1 LPGPDHA
8 VLLQEWLRPAAS
20 RQPDHPAVVEAGRL
34 MTFRQ
39 LQERASSL
47 AAAFRRCGL
56 EPGDRIALLMEKS
69 ADAVVAVYGTLMA
82 GGTFVPIPPDW
93 PRRRIEAV
101 LEDCDARLVV
111 ADPEGETDDAPSV
124 IDCRSGATLS
134 WREALATESP
144 SGLADD
150 RTPDDPAFIL
160 FTSGSTGPPKGV
172 TISHRAVGAFVDWSA
187 DHFRLSTDDRI
198 VCPSPL
204 SFDLSTFDVFNI
216 ARSGS
221 TCVIAPRAATW
232 VPRFVLELAR
242 EYEATVWYSVP
253 SLLVSMMDRAGLER
267 NPLSRLRVILFAG
280 EVMPPREAARLRA
293 AHPQAELYNLY
304 GPTETNVVTW
314 HRLGAEVDPRRPVPI
329 GQPCPYARVRL
340 EPTADDP
347 GGGPAA
353 GLLLVAGESLM
364 SGYWNRPE
372 ETARAFAEVNESGES
387 SRYYRTGDRVVREP
401 SGELLFAGRAD
412 RQVKRR
418 GYRVELGEI
427 EAALGTH
434 PGVAE
439 VAVIG
444 AADGSGRVSAF
455 ICPRDEAAPGELELR
470 AHCALF
476 LPPYMIPDRFLVL
489 PEIPRGDRGKI
500 DYHSL
505 ATLGQTAK

>member
-1 LPGPDHA
+1 MPGPDHA
-8 VLLQEWLRPAAS
+8 VLLQEWLHLAAS
-20 RQPDHPAVVEAGRL
+20 RHPDHPAVVESERVL
-34 MTFRQ
+34 TLRQ
-39 LQERASSL
+39 LQERSSSL
-47 AAAFRRCGL
+47 AAAFRRRGV
-56 EPGDRIALLMEKS
+56 EPGDRVALLMEKS
-69 ADAVVAVYGTLMA
+69 AAAVVAVYGTLMA
-82 GGTFVPIPPDW
+82 GAAFVPIPPEW
-93 PRRRIEAV
+93 PRRRIDTV

-111 ADPEGETDDAPSV
+111 ADPQGETGDAPSV
-124 IDCRSGATLS
+124 IDRRSGATLS
-134 WREALATESP
+134 WREALTTESRE
-144 SGLADD
+144 GRADD

-160 FTSGSTGPPKGV
+160 FTSGSSGPPKGV

-187 DHFRLSTDDRI
+187 GQFRLSADDRI

-232 VPRFVLELAR
+232 VPRLVLELAR
-242 EYEATVWYSVP
+242 EHEATVWYSVP
-253 SLLVSMMDRAGLER
+253 SLLVNMMDKAGLER
-267 NPLSRLRVILFAG
+267 APLSRLRVMLFAG

-314 HRLGAEVDPRRPVPI
+314 HRLGAEVDPGRPVPI

-347 GGGPAA
+347 GGGPAP

-364 SGYWNRPE
+364 SGYWNRPQ
-372 ETARAFAEVNESGES
+372 ETARAFAEVDEGGGS

-401 SGELLFAGRAD
+401 GGELLFLGRAD

-439 VAVIG
+439 VAVIA
-444 AADGSGRVSAF
+444 AADGSGRLSAF
-455 ICPRDEAAPGELELR
+455 VCPRGREAPGELELR
-470 AHCALF
+470 AHCALL

-505 ATLGQTAK
+505 ARLEQSAT